1 MVVRR
6 SFVLT
11 LLLIV
16 VSFTV
21 FAVPQATRNG
31 GLPDEPPGKHD
42 PTLSKM
48 RKQNLENMNR
58 ERFLQVKQ
66 DSEKLL
72 ELATE
77 IRSEMDDAD
86 ENILSVKVIRNAEDA
101 EKLAKEI
108 HEKMSEHIGPG
119 LE

>member
-1 MVVRR
+1 MRRSALLILLVVIVSLAVLAVSQVRR
-6 SFVLT
+6 GGISPQPEPRDETLT
-11 LLLIV
+11 
-16 VSFTV
+16 
-21 FAVPQATRNG
+21 
-31 GLPDEPPGKHD
+31 
-42 PTLSKM
+42 KM
-48 RKQNLENMNR
+48 RKQNLKNLNR
-58 ERFLQVKQ
+58 ERFLQMKK

-77 IRSEMDDAD
+77 INDEIGDAN

-101 EKLAKEI
+101 EKLAREI